1 MRGPAAAH
9 EILCD
14 RLHVAVKTAL
24 LVGGRPVSP
33 VLVLV
38 GAGLEFHHSRDAMAA
53 QVPAI
58 EELIANKQLRG
69 VGCRIPENRYMR
81 CPIATITLPH
91 VVVGFP
97 EAQISASPDPLTKDR
112 DSESSPCLRWRRDGK
127 P

>member
-58 EELIANKQLRG
+58 EELIAKQAVEGGR
-69 VGCRIPENRYMR
+69 M
-81 CPIATITLPH
+81 
-91 VVVGFP
+91 
-97 EAQISASPDPLTKDR
+97 PDP
-112 DSESSPCLRWRRDGK
+112 GK
-127 P
+127 PLHAVSDRNYHPTACCGRFP